1 MPSLAQL
8 PIGVFDSGL
17 GGLTVLKALRESLP
31 REDFVYLGDVARLPY
46 GSKSQAVVQAYA
58 RSCVKFLLDQP
69 VKAVVIACNTAS
81 AMALE
86 TLKLEFELPLF
97 GVIES
102 GVLAGVSG
110 CGPKRSVLVLGTE
123 ATVRSEAYLKG
134 FNRLAPDIRV
144 VQLSCPL
151 LVALAEEGWFDHS
164 VTETVI
170 RHYLSSVDLS
180 SFGAVVLGCTHFPLL
195 APSFRRVLPP
205 DIALTHGAGFLAQQV
220 QTELGRRN
228 EIGHSEAPQVT
239 LLATDRIQLKPA
251 LLEGWFA
258 NASEFQVVS
267 SLSGGPVA

>member
-1 MPSLAQL
+1 MANLAHL

-46 GSKSQAVVQAYA
+46 GSKSQAVVQSYA

-81 AMALE
+81 ALALDA
-86 TLKLEFELPLF
+86 LLPEFERPLF
-97 GVIES
+97 GVVES
-102 GVLAGVSG
+102 GVLAGISH
-110 CGPKRSVLVLGTE
+110 CGPQRSVLVLGTE

-134 FNRLAPDIRV
+134 FARLAPEVRV

-164 VTETVI
+164 VTEAVI
-170 RHYLSSVDLS
+170 RHYLSAVDLS

-195 APSFRRVLPP
+195 APSFRRVLPSSV
-205 DIALTHGAGFLAQQV
+205 ALTHGAQVLAEQV
-220 QTELGRRN
+220 RAELHSREELG
-228 EIGHSEAPQVT
+228 GSEKPKVR

-251 LLEGWFA
+251 LLEGWFT
-258 NASEFQVVS
+258 NAAEFQLVS
-267 SLSGGPVA
+267 LLSGGDRA

>member
-1 MPSLAQL
+1 MVGLAQL

-46 GSKSQAVVQAYA
+46 GSKSQAVVQSYA
-58 RSCVKFLLDQP
+58 RSCVNFLLAQP

-86 TLKLEFELPLF
+86 TLVPEFERPLF
-97 GVIES
+97 GVVES
-102 GVLAGVSG
+102 GVLAGLSQ
-110 CGPKRSVLVLGTE
+110 CGNKRSVLVLGTE

-134 FNRLAPDIRV
+134 FARAAPDIKV

-164 VTETVI
+164 VTESVI
-170 RHYLSSVDLS
+170 RHYLSSVDLNA
-180 SFGAVVLGCTHFPLL
+180 FGAVVLGCTHFPLL
-195 APSFRRVLPP
+195 APSFHRVLPP
-205 DIALTHGAGFLAQQV
+205 DVSLTHGARFLAEQV
-220 QTELGRRN
+220 QRELGLRK
-228 EIGHSEAPQVT
+228 ELGASENPKVK

-251 LLEGWFA
+251 LLEGWFS

-267 SLSGGPVA
+267 SLAGVANA